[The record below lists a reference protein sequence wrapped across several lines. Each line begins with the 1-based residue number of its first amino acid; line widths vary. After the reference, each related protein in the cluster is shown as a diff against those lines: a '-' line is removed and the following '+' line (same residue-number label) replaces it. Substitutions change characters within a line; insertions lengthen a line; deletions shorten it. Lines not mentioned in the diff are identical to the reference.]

1 MQRPYASPAPTPFT
15 VCYLLFPMHK
25 EELSAWLGLA
35 RALVLQ
41 GRQVQDALRRRG
53 SATQL
58 FFASREELEGD
69 VPVSAID
76 RILEVQR
83 STDLDR
89 EAAMLETYDL
99 RVLTW
104 SDDAYPVL
112 LKEIIT
118 PPPLLF
124 YRGALPNTSRA
135 LVSMVGSRRATPY
148 GHLVTKELVRPLVA
162 HNIGVV
168 SGLAFGIDEAAHR
181 ATLEQGGYTVAVLGG
196 SLDAPCIVP
205 QMHAA
210 LAQEIVD
217 AGGCLLSEY
226 PVGTKPQPFHFPI
239 RNRIIA
245 GLSPLTVVI
254 EAAQK
259 SGSLITAQIALEENR
274 DVAAV
279 PGPITQQ
286 TSRGTNQLIKD
297 GAHAITGS
305 DDLLGLLNLDQL
317 DAAQQLS
324 QAHTMDDLDRQIMDA
339 LARQPCDAV
348 GLSQTCQIPA
358 GDLIHRLTLLELKGL
373 VQPVGSGYFVGKQL
387 G

>member
-1 MQRPYASPAPTPFT
+1 
-15 VCYLLFPMHK
+15 MHK
-25 EELSAWLGLA
+25 EEFSAWLGLA

-53 SATQL
+53 SAAQL

-69 VPVSAID
+69 VPTSAID

-83 STDLDR
+83 AVDLHK
-89 EAAMLETYDL
+89 EAAALDTHDIH
-99 RVLTW
+99 VLTW
-104 SDDAYPVL
+104 SDGAYPSL
-112 LKEIIT
+112 LKEITT

-124 YRGALPNTSRA
+124 FRGTLPNASRA
-135 LVSMVGSRRATPY
+135 LVSMVGSRCATPY
-148 GHLVTKELVRPLVA
+148 GHLVTKELIGHLVA

-181 ATLEQGGYTVAVLGG
+181 ATLDQGGYTVAVLGG
-196 SLDAPCIVP
+196 SLDAPSIRP

-217 AGGCLLSEY
+217 SGGCLLSEY
-226 PVGTKPQPFHFPI
+226 PVGTKPQPFHFPV

-245 GLSPLTVVI
+245 GLSPLTVVV
-254 EAAQK
+254 EAAKK

-279 PGPITQQ
+279 PGPITQL

-297 GAHAITGS
+297 GAHVLTGP

-317 DAAQQLS
+317 DATQQLS
-324 QAHTMDDLDRQIMDA
+324 QAHTMDDLDRQIMEA
-339 LARQPCDAV
+339 LGRQPCDAV
-348 GLSQTCQIPA
+348 GLARTCSAPIA
-358 GDLIHRLTLLELKGL
+358 DLTHRLTLLELKGL
-373 VQPVGSGYFVGKQL
+373 VQSVGSGYYMGRQL